1 MTARQ
6 SVGCVHRD
14 IMDKPG
20 QLTNTLSANTTHSE
34 SLWWTSCSKSKTQ
47 SYPELQLTWISQ
59 TSCCGLST
67 LCDWL
72 QAPLITAV
80 GLGLSDDA
88 TRVAVADRLGSKAC
102 ELDTGKAVDA
112 RGLHWL
118 SYGTGQAI
126 LDNNVTVIWM
136 TSRGERSSELRCQLE
151 VRDGLWKLCTSVVW
165 TETRAAIHWVTR
177 TTDLLPCHIINV
189 ARTGRIKQLL
199 LTKVSDGDRNV
210 KSK

>member
-20 QLTNTLSANTTHSE
+20 QLTKTLSANTTHPE

-47 SYPELQLTWISQ
+47 SFPELQLTWISQ

-80 GLGLSDDA
+80 GLGLSDEA

-102 ELDTGKAVDA
+102 ELDTCVWGKAVDA

-118 SYGTGQAI
+118 SYGTGDLRQQRYSHLNDILWRAI
-126 LDNNVTVIWM
+126 KRAQM
-136 TSRGERSSELRCQLE
+136 PPRGTRWVMEAVHIRCVNRNESSHILSHTYDRS
-151 VRDGLWKLCTSVVW
+151 
-165 TETRAAIHWVTR
+165 
-177 TTDLLPCHIINV
+177 V
-189 ARTGRIKQLL
+189 AM
-199 LTKVSDGDRNV
+199 SHH
-210 KSK
+210 